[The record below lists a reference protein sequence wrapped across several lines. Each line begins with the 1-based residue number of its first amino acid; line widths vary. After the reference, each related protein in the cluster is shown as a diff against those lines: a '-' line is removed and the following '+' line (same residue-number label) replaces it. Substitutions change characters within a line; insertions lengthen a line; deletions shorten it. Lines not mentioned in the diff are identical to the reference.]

1 MVAVV
6 SLTWT
11 VFTMGFN
18 AVAGSN
24 YGFLNRKPSTASLFD
39 LMGPWPW
46 YVVVATVLVLAVW
59 ALMTWP
65 WERPATKTVTS
76 QTTPR

>member
-1 MVAVV
+1 
-6 SLTWT
+6 
-11 VFTMGFN
+11 
-18 AVAGSN
+18 GSN

-59 ALMTWP
+59 ALMS
-65 WERPATKTVTS
+65 RSNTVVLQQLSTS
-76 QTTPR
+76 TGSNHRSGLQDIGVIR